1 MSKKQAILHYRIAIA
16 IFQKWL
22 NQGMINEVEF
32 VEIKALIA
40 DKYNLAKGSIYR

>member
-1 MSKKQAILHYRIAIA
+1 MSKEQAILYYRIAIA

-22 NQGMINEVEF
+22 DEGVINEVEF
-32 VEIKALIA
+32 VEMEALMA

>member
-22 NQGMINEVEF
+22 DGGMINEVEF
-32 VEIKALIA
+32 VEIKAVIA
-40 DKYNLAKGSIYR
+40 DKYNLSKGSIYR